1 MKFNI
6 YFDTVYQSFYRSIF
20 KKDSSRNIKIYDQ
33 CEHENMLLKKRY
45 NMYGLK
51 KLIIFEGKKDD
62 FKSK

>member
-6 YFDTVYQSFYRSIF
+6 YFDIVYQSFYRSIF
-20 KKDSSRNIKIYDQ
+20 KKDSSKHIKIYDQ
-33 CEHENMLLKKRY
+33 YEHENRLLKQY
-45 NMYGLK
+45 SMYGLK

>member
-6 YFDTVYQSFYRSIF
+6 YFDIVYQSFYRSIF
-20 KKDSSRNIKIYDQ
+20 KKDSCKHIKIFNQY
-33 CEHENMLLKKRY
+33 ENEVMLSKAHY
-45 NMYGLK
+45 IYGLK